1 MILYATKQTIK
12 ELNIPMPEELS
23 SFNQLLSTKVIEQQK
38 NNKLLE
44 WGIKI
49 FYFDGRKC
57 IQAMNFASKLTI
69 FIFDLEEEQI
79 AYIADAIARYLFDIY
94 DKDKK
99 MKKILEKFFED
110 YPVCAF
116 SKLQDKSII
125 ASLNHNQLDFAEDG
139 YHFYEYIEKGIL
151 KTRKINNDVNW
162 KHIVGINRNNKKDY
176 IYPAEYFRE
185 LLLEKYCTK

>member
-12 ELNIPMPEELS
+12 ELNIPMLEELS
-23 SFNQLLSTKVIEQQK
+23 PFNQLLSTKVIEQES

-69 FIFDLEEEQI
+69 FIFDIEKEQI
-79 AYIADAIARYLFDIY
+79 AYIADAIAKYLFDIY
-94 DKDKK
+94 SKDKR

-110 YPVCAF
+110 FPVCAF
-116 SKLQDKSII
+116 LKLQDKSII
-125 ASLNHNQLDFAEDG
+125 TSLNHNQIDFAEDG
-139 YHFYEYIEKGIL
+139 YRFYDYIDKGIL
-151 KTRKINNDVNW
+151 KTRQINKDFNW
-162 KHIVGINRNNKKDY
+162 KYLVSINKNNKKDY
-176 IYPAEYFRE
+176 INPAEFFRE
-185 LLLEKYCTK
+185 LLFEKYSM

>member
-23 SFNQLLSTKVIEQQK
+23 TFNQLLSTKVIEQQK

-57 IQAMNFASKLTI
+57 IQAMNFASKLTV

-94 DKDKK
+94 DKDIK

-125 ASLNHNQLDFAEDG
+125 TSLNHNQLEFADDG
-139 YHFYEYIEKGIL
+139 YRFYDYIEKGIL

-162 KHIVGINRNNKKDY
+162 NHIVGIKRNNKKDY
-176 IYPAEYFRE
+176 IYPAEYFKE
-185 LLLEKYCTK
+185 LLLEKYNIK

>member
-1 MILYATKQTIK
+1 MILYATKQTIE

-23 SFNQLLSTKVIEQQK
+23 TFNQLLSTKVIEQQK

-57 IQAMNFASKLTI
+57 IQVMNFASKLTV
-69 FIFDLEEEQI
+69 FIFDLEKEQI
-79 AYIADAIARYLFDIY
+79 AYIADAIAKYLFDIY
-94 DKDKK
+94 DNDKK
-99 MKKILEKFFED
+99 MKKILEKFFDD

-125 ASLNHNQLDFAEDG
+125 TSLNHNQLDFAEDG
-139 YHFYEYIEKGIL
+139 YRFYDYIEKGIL
-151 KTRKINNDVNW
+151 QTRKINNDVNW
-162 KHIVGINRNNKKDY
+162 NHIVGINKNNKKDY
-176 IYPAEYFRE
+176 IYPAEYFKQ
-185 LLLEKYCTK
+185 LLLEKYDIE

>member
-125 ASLNHNQLDFAEDG
+125 TSLNHNQLEFADDG
-139 YHFYEYIEKGIL
+139 YRFYDYIEKGIL

>member
-1 MILYATKQTIK
+1 MILYATKQKIK

-23 SFNQLLSTKVIEQQK
+23 TFNQLLSTKVIEQQK

-57 IQAMNFASKLTI
+57 IQAMNFASKLTV
-69 FIFDLEEEQI
+69 FIFDLEKEQI
-79 AYIADAIARYLFDIY
+79 AYIADAIAKYLFDIY
-94 DKDKK
+94 DNDKK
-99 MKKILEKFFED
+99 MKKILEKFFDD

-125 ASLNHNQLDFAEDG
+125 TSLNHNQLDFAEDG
-139 YHFYEYIEKGIL
+139 YRFYDYIEKGIL
-151 KTRKINNDVNW
+151 QTRKINNDVNW
-162 KHIVGINRNNKKDY
+162 KHIVGINKNNKKDY

-185 LLLEKYCTK
+185 LLLEKYDIE

>member
-1 MILYATKQTIK
+1 MILYSTKQTIK

-23 SFNQLLSTKVIEQQK
+23 TFNQLLSTKVIEQQK

-57 IQAMNFASKLTI
+57 IQAMNFASKLTV
-69 FIFDLEEEQI
+69 FIFDLEKEQI
-79 AYIADAIARYLFDIY
+79 AYIADAIAKYLFDIY
-94 DKDKK
+94 DNDKK
-99 MKKILEKFFED
+99 MKKILEKFFDD

-125 ASLNHNQLDFAEDG
+125 TSLNHNQLDFAEDG
-139 YHFYEYIEKGIL
+139 YRFYDYIEKGIL
-151 KTRKINNDVNW
+151 QTRKINNDVNW
-162 KHIVGINRNNKKDY
+162 KHIVGINKNNKKDY
-176 IYPAEYFRE
+176 IYPGEYFRE
-185 LLLEKYCTK
+185 LLLEKYDIE

>member
-23 SFNQLLSTKVIEQQK
+23 TFNQLLSTKVIEQQK

-57 IQAMNFASKLTI
+57 IQAMNFASKLTV
-69 FIFDLEEEQI
+69 FIFDLEKEQI
-79 AYIADAIARYLFDIY
+79 AYIADAIAKYLFDIY
-94 DKDKK
+94 DNDKK
-99 MKKILEKFFED
+99 MKKILEKFFDD

-125 ASLNHNQLDFAEDG
+125 TSLNHNQLDFAEDG
-139 YHFYEYIEKGIL
+139 YRFYDYIEKGIL
-151 KTRKINNDVNW
+151 QTRKINNDVNW
-162 KHIVGINRNNKKDY
+162 KHIVGINKNNKKDY

-185 LLLEKYCTK
+185 LLLEKYDIE

>member
-23 SFNQLLSTKVIEQQK
+23 TVNQLLSTKVIEQES

-69 FIFDLEEEQI
+69 FIFDLEKEQI
-79 AYIADAIARYLFDIY
+79 AYIGDTIARYLFDIY

-99 MKKILEKFFED
+99 MKK
-110 YPVCAF
+110 Y
-116 SKLQDKSII
+116 
-125 ASLNHNQLDFAEDG
+125 
-139 YHFYEYIEKGIL
+139 
-151 KTRKINNDVNW
+151 
-162 KHIVGINRNNKKDY
+162 
-176 IYPAEYFRE
+176 
-185 LLLEKYCTK
+185 

>member
-23 SFNQLLSTKVIEQQK
+23 PFNQLLSTKVIERES

-57 IQAMNFASKLTI
+57 IQAMNFASKLTV
-69 FIFDLEEEQI
+69 FIFDLEKEQI
-79 AYIADAIARYLFDIY
+79 AYIGDAIARYLFDIY

-125 ASLNHNQLDFAEDG
+125 ASLNHNQLDFADDG
-139 YHFYEYIEKGIL
+139 YRFYDYIEKGIL

-185 LLLEKYCTK
+185 LLLKKHDME

>member
-12 ELNIPMPEELS
+12 ELNIPIPEELS
-23 SFNQLLSTKVIEQQK
+23 TFNQLLSTKVIEQQK

-69 FIFDLEEEQI
+69 FIFDLEEGQI
-79 AYIADAIARYLFDIY
+79 AYIADAIAKYLFDIY
-94 DKDKK
+94 SKDKR

-110 YPVCAF
+110 FPVCAF

-125 ASLNHNQLDFAEDG
+125 TSLNHNQLDFAEDG
-139 YHFYEYIEKGIL
+139 YRFYDYIEKGVL

-162 KHIVGINRNNKKDY
+162 KHIVGINKNNKKDY

-185 LLLEKYCTK
+185 LLLEKYDME

>member
-1 MILYATKQTIK
+1 MILYVTKQTIK
-12 ELNIPMPEELS
+12 ELNIPMSEELS
-23 SFNQLLSTKVIEQQK
+23 PFNQLLSNKVIEQES

-69 FIFDLEEEQI
+69 FIFDLEKEQI
-79 AYIADAIARYLFDIY
+79 AYIADAIAKYLFDIY

-125 ASLNHNQLDFAEDG
+125 ASLNHNQLDFADDG
-139 YHFYEYIEKGIL
+139 ERFYDYIYNGIL
-151 KTRKINNDVNW
+151 KTREIN
-162 KHIVGINRNNKKDY
+162 KD
-176 IYPAEYFRE
+176 FN
-185 LLLEKYCTK
+185 

>member
-1 MILYATKQTIK
+1 MILYATQQTIK
-12 ELNIPMPEELS
+12 ELHIPMPEELS
-23 SFNQLLSTKVIEQQK
+23 TLNQLLSTKVIEQQR

-49 FYFDGRKC
+49 FYFDGKQC

-69 FIFDLEEEQI
+69 FIFDLDKEQI
-79 AYIADAIARYLFDIY
+79 AYIGDAIARYLFDIY

-110 YPVCAF
+110 YPVCVF

-125 ASLNHNQLDFAEDG
+125 ASLNHNQLGFADDG
-139 YHFYEYIEKGIL
+139 YRFYDYIEKGIL

-162 KHIVGINRNNKKDY
+162 KYIVGINKNNKKDY

-185 LLLEKYCTK
+185 LLLEKYGME